1 MCARSWRHRAGASGD
16 AGPESW
22 SHRAGVTHTLG
33 GQRGERAGCGL
44 QTRKTGSSPRRPGEA
59 GRATRVIRDE
69 KDDGHSLALLDPHAT
84 HALLVTEPAFSL
96 ERHRLRRSGRWG
108 LAPPLS
114 WDGSV
119 TQAQLT
125 ASSDSPAGDSP
136 GGGHGALGGARHS

>member
-1 MCARSWRHRAGASGD
+1 MIW
-16 AGPESW
+16 
-22 SHRAGVTHTLG
+22 
-33 GQRGERAGCGL
+33 
-44 QTRKTGSSPRRPGEA
+44 
-59 GRATRVIRDE
+59 DE

-84 HALLVTEPAFSL
+84 HALLVTGLHFPWSAIASL
-96 ERHRLRRSGRWG
+96 VLCGWG
-108 LAPPLS
+108 LAPPFS